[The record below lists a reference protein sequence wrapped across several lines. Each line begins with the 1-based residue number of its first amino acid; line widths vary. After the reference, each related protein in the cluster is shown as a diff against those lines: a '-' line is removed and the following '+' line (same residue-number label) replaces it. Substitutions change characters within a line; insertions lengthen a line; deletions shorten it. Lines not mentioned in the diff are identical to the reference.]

1 MKTAKNELSAYAI
14 GVIRYKS
21 RVLARH
27 HGFTTSDIP
36 DIRQELTLYL
46 LEHLPRHDPEKGA
59 DTTFIC
65 MLIDGKIAKM
75 IRHRHQ
81 DARNP
86 VREECSLNEVVQ
98 DDTGRDV
105 LRANTITEDEA
116 DQRLAMRRRTA
127 EEEVDLVHDVAAA
140 VAALPDDL
148 RRVAT
153 LLRTHRPASAA
164 RILGIPRT
172 TLYRAIERIR
182 ADFRRKG
189 LKEYS

>member
-21 RVLARH
+21 RLLAGQ

-116 DQRLAMRRRTA
+116 DQRVAKRKRSA
-127 EEEVDLVHDVAAA
+127 EGEVDLLHDVSVA

-148 RRVAT
+148 RRVAI
-153 LLRTHRPASAA
+153 LLQTHRPANAA

-182 ADFRRKG
+182 AEFRRKG
-189 LKEYS
+189 LREYL